1 MIKMPESSKSNING
15 IPQSSTI
22 YKITKE
28 RLVRRVKI
36 DLDKNSA
43 DSIKIAASDLYF
55 LFYSGLVTVR
65 SEKNS
70 NEFMESVRL
79 RMESLMETKDFNKAK
94 TYSLLN
100 DRLSML
106 YSINFMKALNENVKK
121 NQSRNGNTSDMPG
134 EKPIEKSMEGASK
147 KLEMAHEIEKILKDN
162 KPGGNT
168 GKKEGLSVESL
179 IDLTDKAMKVEN
191 ADKIITLANKLI
203 DIMPRYTKKM
213 RSYSNT
219 GELAGYYK
227 TRHISNVLSRELAMP
242 DEIFYS
248 KIINGFTGKEKRL
261 LSPGAYYVLLDKSG
275 SMYEGDKTLWSRSVA
290 LALFRISKSKNRKY
304 FFRFFDNKP
313 HDLLNAPF
321 DIVENILTVEA
332 NKGTCIECA
341 LKTALNDLN
350 QEKIGRET
358 NTIIIITDGEDKVN
372 MQDYFKKENETK
384 LITVM
389 INGYNEG
396 LKKISTV
403 YMDAKLNEAGA
414 LELLGIARSI

>member
-1 MIKMPESSKSNING
+1 MAGNSRSNING
-15 IPQSSTI
+15 ISQTSTV
-22 YKITKE
+22 YKITRE
-28 RLVRRVKI
+28 RLVRRVNI

-43 DSIKIAASDLYF
+43 EDIKTAASDLYF
-55 LFYSGLVTVR
+55 LFYSGLVTVKNQ
-65 SEKNS
+65 KNS
-70 NEFMESVRL
+70 NEFMESIRL
-79 RMESLMETKDFNKAK
+79 RMDYMTKTKEFTQAK
-94 TYSLLN
+94 TYSHLN

-106 YSINFMKALNENVKK
+106 YSINFMKALNENAKK
-121 NQSRNGNTSDMPG
+121 NAARNGNTSESLNP
-134 EKPIEKSMEGASK
+134 KTIEKSMEGASK
-147 KLEMAHEIEKILKDN
+147 KIEMAHEIEKIIKDKN
-162 KPGGNT
+162 PGGNT
-168 GKKEGLSVESL
+168 GRKEGLSVDSL

-191 ADKIITLANKLI
+191 ADKILTMANKLI

-213 RSYSNT
+213 RAFSNT

-290 LALFRISKSKNRKY
+290 LALFRISKNKGRKY

-313 HDLLNAPF
+313 HDLLNSPF

-341 LKTALNDLN
+341 LKTALRDL
-350 QEKIGRET
+350 QEGKMASET

-372 MQDYFKKENETK
+372 MQDYFRKENETK

-396 LKKISTV
+396 LKKISTT
-403 YMDAKLNEAGA
+403 YMDAKLSQSGA
-414 LELLGIARSI
+414 LELLALARSV

>member
-1 MIKMPESSKSNING
+1 MAGNSRSNING
-15 IPQSSTI
+15 ISQTSTV
-22 YKITKE
+22 YKITRE
-28 RLVRRVKI
+28 RLVRRVNI

-43 DSIKIAASDLYF
+43 EDIKTAASDLYF
-55 LFYSGLVTVR
+55 LFYSGLVTVKNQ
-65 SEKNS
+65 KNS
-70 NEFMESVRL
+70 NEFMESIRL
-79 RMESLMETKDFNKAK
+79 RMDYMTKTKEFTQAK
-94 TYSLLN
+94 TYSHLN

-106 YSINFMKALNENVKK
+106 YSINFMKALNENAKK
-121 NQSRNGNTSDMPG
+121 NAARNGNTSESLNP
-134 EKPIEKSMEGASK
+134 KTIEKSMEGASK
-147 KLEMAHEIEKILKDN
+147 KIEMAHEIEKIIKDKN
-162 KPGGNT
+162 PGGNT
-168 GKKEGLSVESL
+168 GRKEGLSVDSL

-191 ADKIITLANKLI
+191 ADKILTMANKLI

-213 RSYSNT
+213 RAFSNT

-290 LALFRISKSKNRKY
+290 LALFRISKNKGRKY

-313 HDLLNAPF
+313 HDLLNSPF

-341 LKTALNDLN
+341 LKTALRDL
-350 QEKIGRET
+350 QDGKMASET

-372 MQDYFKKENETK
+372 MQDYFRKENETK

-396 LKKISTV
+396 LKKISTT
-403 YMDAKLNEAGA
+403 YMDAKLSESGA
-414 LELLGIARSI
+414 LELLGLARSV

>member
-1 MIKMPESSKSNING
+1 MPENSRSNIDG
-15 IPQSSTI
+15 ISQSSTV

-28 RLVRRVKI
+28 RLVRRVNI

-43 DSIKIAASDLYF
+43 DNIKTAASDLYF
-55 LFYSGLVTVR
+55 LFYSGLATVR
-65 SEKNS
+65 SEKNK

-79 RMESLMETKDFNKAK
+79 RMEYITETKDFKQERAY
-94 TYSLLN
+94 TQLN

-106 YSINFMKALNENVKK
+106 YSINFMKALNENAKK
-121 NQSRNGNTSDMPG
+121 NQPRNGNSSNAPDQKT
-134 EKPIEKSMEGASK
+134 IEKSMEGASK
-147 KLEMAHEIEKILKDN
+147 KVEMAHEIEKIVKDKN
-162 KPGGNT
+162 PGGNI
-168 GKKEGLSVESL
+168 GKKEGMSVESL
-179 IDLTDKAMKVEN
+179 IDLTDKAMKVDN
-191 ADKIITLANKLI
+191 ADKILTLANKLI

-213 RSYSNT
+213 RSFSNT

-248 KIINGFTGKEKRL
+248 KLINGFTGKEKRL
-261 LSPGAYYVLLDKSG
+261 MSPGSYYVLLDKSG

-290 LALFRISKSKNRKY
+290 LALFRIARSRGRKY
-304 FFRFFDNKP
+304 YFRFFDNKP
-313 HDLLNAPF
+313 HDLLNSPF
-321 DIVENILTVEA
+321 DVVENILTVEA

-341 LKTALNDLN
+341 LKTALRDL
-350 QEKIGRET
+350 QDTKIRSET

-372 MQDYFKKENETK
+372 MQDYFRKENETK

-396 LKKISTV
+396 LKKISTE
-403 YMDAKLNEAGA
+403 YMNAKLDESGA
-414 LELLGIARSI
+414 LELLDVARSV

>member
-1 MIKMPESSKSNING
+1 
-15 IPQSSTI
+15 
-22 YKITKE
+22 
-28 RLVRRVKI
+28 I
-36 DLDKNSA
+36 DLDRNSA
-43 DSIKIAASDLYF
+43 EDIKTATSDLYF
-55 LFYSGLVTVR
+55 LFYSGLVTVKNQ
-65 SEKNS
+65 KNS
-70 NEFMESVRL
+70 NEFMESIRL
-79 RMESLMETKDFNKAK
+79 RMDYMTKTKEFTQAK
-94 TYSLLN
+94 TYSHLN

-106 YSINFMKALNENVKK
+106 YSINFMKALNENAKK
-121 NQSRNGNTSDMPG
+121 NAARNGNSSESLNPKT
-134 EKPIEKSMEGASK
+134 IEKSMEGASK
-147 KLEMAHEIEKILKDN
+147 KIEMAHEIEKIIKDKN
-162 KPGGNT
+162 PGGNT
-168 GKKEGLSVESL
+168 GRKEGLSVDSL

-191 ADKIITLANKLI
+191 ADRILTMANKLI

-213 RSYSNT
+213 RAFSNT

-290 LALFRISKSKNRKY
+290 LALFRISKNKGRKY

-313 HDLLNAPF
+313 HDLLNSPF

-341 LKTALNDLN
+341 LKTALRDLQN
-350 QEKIGRET
+350 GKMASET

-372 MQDYFKKENETK
+372 MQDYFGKKNETK

-396 LKKISTV
+396 LKKISTT
-403 YMDAKLNEAGA
+403 YMDAKLNESGA
-414 LELLGIARSI
+414 LELLGLARSV

>member
-1 MIKMPESSKSNING
+1 MGNNLKSNITG
-15 IPQSSTI
+15 IPGSSKV
-22 YKITKE
+22 YRITME
-28 RLVRRVKI
+28 RLVRRVNI
-36 DLDKNSA
+36 DLDRNTA
-43 DSIKIAASDLYF
+43 EEIKTAAADLYF
-55 LFYSGLVTVR
+55 LFYSGIADVNST
-65 SEKNS
+65 KNN
-70 NEFMESVRL
+70 NEFMEEVRL
-79 RMESLMETKDFNKAK
+79 KMDYMIKTRDFSQAK

-106 YSINFMKALNENVKK
+106 YSINFMKELNNTAK
-121 NQSRNGNTSDMPG
+121 NNMNRNGNSNSALNSKTL
-134 EKPIEKSMEGASK
+134 EKSMEDASRK
-147 KLEMAHEIEKILKDN
+147 METAHEIEKIVKDRN
-162 KPGGNT
+162 PGGNT
-168 GKKEGLSVESL
+168 GQKDGLSLESL
-179 IDLTDKAMKVEN
+179 IDLTDRAMNVEN
-191 ADKIITLANKLI
+191 ADKILTMANKLI

-213 RSYSNT
+213 RAYSNT

-248 KIINGFTGKEKRL
+248 KIINGFTGREKRL

-290 LALFRISKSKNRKY
+290 LALFRIARNRGRKY

-313 HDLLNAPF
+313 HELLNSPL
-321 DIVENILTVEA
+321 DIVDNILTVEA

-341 LKTALNDLN
+341 LRTAMGDLEN
-350 QEKIGRET
+350 GHIADET

-372 MQDYFKKENETK
+372 TVELFRNDSRTK

-396 LKKISTV
+396 LKRISTS
-403 YMDAKLNEAGA
+403 YMDANLNESGA
-414 LELLGIARSI
+414 LELLELARSV

>member
-1 MIKMPESSKSNING
+1 NG
-15 IPQSSTI
+15 ISQTSTV
-22 YKITKE
+22 YKITRE
-28 RLVRRVKI
+28 RLVRRVNI

-43 DSIKIAASDLYF
+43 EDIKTAASDLYF
-55 LFYSGLVTVR
+55 LFYSGLVTVKNQ
-65 SEKNS
+65 KNS
-70 NEFMESVRL
+70 NELMESIRL
-79 RMESLMETKDFNKAK
+79 RMDYMTKTKEFTQAK
-94 TYSLLN
+94 TYSHLN

-106 YSINFMKALNENVKK
+106 YSINFMKALNENAKK
-121 NQSRNGNTSDMPG
+121 NAARNGNSSESLNPKT
-134 EKPIEKSMEGASK
+134 IEKSMEGASK
-147 KLEMAHEIEKILKDN
+147 KIEMAHEIEKIIKDKN
-162 KPGGNT
+162 PGGNT
-168 GKKEGLSVESL
+168 GRKEGLSVDSL

-191 ADKIITLANKLI
+191 ADRILTMANKLI

-213 RSYSNT
+213 RAFSNT

-290 LALFRISKSKNRKY
+290 LALFRISKNKGRKY

-313 HDLLNAPF
+313 HDLLNSPF

-341 LKTALNDLN
+341 LKTALRDLQN
-350 QEKIGRET
+350 GKMASET

-372 MQDYFKKENETK
+372 MQDYFGKKNETK

-396 LKKISTV
+396 LKKISTT
-403 YMDAKLNEAGA
+403 YMDAKLNESGA
-414 LELLGIARSI
+414 LELLGLARSV

>member
-1 MIKMPESSKSNING
+1 MAGNPRSNING
-15 IPQSSTI
+15 ISQTSTV
-22 YKITKE
+22 YKITRE
-28 RLVRRVKI
+28 RLVRRVNI

-43 DSIKIAASDLYF
+43 EDIKTAASDLYF
-55 LFYSGLVTVR
+55 LFYSGLATVKNQ
-65 SEKNS
+65 KNS
-70 NEFMESVRL
+70 NEFMESIRL
-79 RMESLMETKDFNKAK
+79 RMDYMTKTKEFTQAK
-94 TYSLLN
+94 TYSHLN

-106 YSINFMKALNENVKK
+106 YSINFMKALNENAKK
-121 NQSRNGNTSDMPG
+121 NAARNGNTSESLNP
-134 EKPIEKSMEGASK
+134 KTIEKSMEGASK
-147 KLEMAHEIEKILKDN
+147 KIEMAHEIEKIIKD
-162 KPGGNT
+162 KSPGGNT
-168 GKKEGLSVESL
+168 GRKEGLSVESL

-191 ADKIITLANKLI
+191 ADKILTMANKLI

-213 RSYSNT
+213 RAFSNT

-290 LALFRISKSKNRKY
+290 LALFRISKNKGRKY

-313 HDLLNAPF
+313 HDLLNSPF

-341 LKTALNDLN
+341 LKTALRDL
-350 QEKIGRET
+350 QEGKMASET

-372 MQDYFKKENETK
+372 MQDYFRKENETK

-396 LKKISTV
+396 LKKISTT
-403 YMDAKLNEAGA
+403 YMDAKLSESGA
-414 LELLGIARSI
+414 LELLGLARSV

>member
-1 MIKMPESSKSNING
+1 MGNTPKSNISGIPESS
-15 IPQSSTI
+15 TV
-22 YKITKE
+22 YRITKE
-28 RLVRRVKI
+28 RLVRRVNI

-43 DSIKIAASDLYF
+43 EEIKTAASDLYF
-55 LFYSGLVTVR
+55 LFYSGIAGVNRTR
-65 SEKNS
+65 NS
-70 NEFMESVRL
+70 NEFMENVRL
-79 RMESLMETKDFNKAK
+79 KMDYMIKTRDFSQAK

-106 YSINFMKALNENVKK
+106 YSINFMKELNNNAK
-121 NQSRNGNTSDMPG
+121 NNMNRNGNSDPSINS
-134 EKPIEKSMEGASK
+134 KNVEKSMEEASRK
-147 KLEMAHEIEKILKDN
+147 METAHEIEKVVKDRS
-162 KPGGNT
+162 PGGNI
-168 GKKEGLSVESL
+168 GHKDGLSMESL
-179 IDLTDKAMKVEN
+179 MDLTDRAMNVEN
-191 ADKIITLANKLI
+191 ADKILTMANKLI

-242 DEIFYS
+242 DEVFYS
-248 KIINGFTGKEKRL
+248 KLINGFTGKEKRL

-290 LALFRISKSKNRKY
+290 LALFRIARIKRRKY

-313 HDLLNAPF
+313 HDLLSSPV
-321 DIVENILTVEA
+321 DIVDNILTVEA

-341 LKTALNDLN
+341 LKTAVKDLEN
-350 QEKIGRET
+350 GHIMDET

-372 MQDYFKKENETK
+372 IGDLFNRDSRTK

-389 INGYNEG
+389 INGYNDG
-396 LKKISTV
+396 LKKISTA
-403 YMDAKLNEAGA
+403 YMDAKLNESGA
-414 LELLGIARSI
+414 LELLGLARSV

>member
-1 MIKMPESSKSNING
+1 MAGNSRGNING
-15 IPQSSTI
+15 ISQTSTV
-22 YKITKE
+22 YKITRE
-28 RLVRRVKI
+28 RLVRRVNI

-43 DSIKIAASDLYF
+43 EDIKTAASDLYF
-55 LFYSGLVTVR
+55 LFYSGLVTVKNQ
-65 SEKNS
+65 KNS
-70 NEFMESVRL
+70 NEFMESIRL
-79 RMESLMETKDFNKAK
+79 RMDYMTKTKEFTQAK
-94 TYSLLN
+94 TYSHLN

-106 YSINFMKALNENVKK
+106 YSINFMKALNENAKK
-121 NQSRNGNTSDMPG
+121 NAARNGNTSESLNP
-134 EKPIEKSMEGASK
+134 KTIEKSMEGASK
-147 KLEMAHEIEKILKDN
+147 KIEMAHEIEKIIKDKN
-162 KPGGNT
+162 PGGNT
-168 GKKEGLSVESL
+168 GRKEGLSVDSL

-191 ADKIITLANKLI
+191 ADKILTMANKLI

-213 RSYSNT
+213 RAFSNT

-290 LALFRISKSKNRKY
+290 LALFRISKNKGRKY

-313 HDLLNAPF
+313 HDLLNSPF

-341 LKTALNDLN
+341 LKTALRDL
-350 QEKIGRET
+350 QDGKMASET

-372 MQDYFKKENETK
+372 MQDYFRKENETK

-396 LKKISTV
+396 LKKISTT
-403 YMDAKLNEAGA
+403 YMDAKLSESGA
-414 LELLGIARSI
+414 LELLGLARSV

>member
-1 MIKMPESSKSNING
+1 MAGNSRGNING
-15 IPQSSTI
+15 ISQTSTV
-22 YKITKE
+22 YKITRE
-28 RLVRRVKI
+28 RLVRRVNI

-43 DSIKIAASDLYF
+43 EDIKTAASDLYF
-55 LFYSGLVTVR
+55 LFYSGLVTVKNQ
-65 SEKNS
+65 KNS
-70 NEFMESVRL
+70 NEFMESIRL
-79 RMESLMETKDFNKAK
+79 RMDYMTKTKEFTQAK
-94 TYSLLN
+94 TYSHLN

-106 YSINFMKALNENVKK
+106 YSINFMKALNENAKK
-121 NQSRNGNTSDMPG
+121 NAARNGNTSESLNP
-134 EKPIEKSMEGASK
+134 KTIEKSMEGASK
-147 KLEMAHEIEKILKDN
+147 KIEMAHEIEKIIKDKN
-162 KPGGNT
+162 PGGNT
-168 GKKEGLSVESL
+168 GRKEGLSVDSL

-191 ADKIITLANKLI
+191 ADKILTMANKLI

-213 RSYSNT
+213 RAFSNT

-290 LALFRISKSKNRKY
+290 LALFRISKSKGRKY

-313 HDLLNAPF
+313 HDLLNSPF

-341 LKTALNDLN
+341 LKTALRDL
-350 QEKIGRET
+350 QEGKMASET

-372 MQDYFKKENETK
+372 MQDYFRKENETK

-396 LKKISTV
+396 LKKISTT
-403 YMDAKLNEAGA
+403 YMDAKLSQSGA
-414 LELLGIARSI
+414 LELLALARSV

>member
-1 MIKMPESSKSNING
+1 MAGNSRSNING
-15 IPQSSTI
+15 ISQTSTV
-22 YKITKE
+22 YKITRE
-28 RLVRRVKI
+28 RLVRRVNI

-43 DSIKIAASDLYF
+43 EDIKTAASDLYF
-55 LFYSGLVTVR
+55 LFYSGLVTVKNQ
-65 SEKNS
+65 KNS
-70 NEFMESVRL
+70 NEFMESIRL
-79 RMESLMETKDFNKAK
+79 RMDYMTKTKEFTQAK
-94 TYSLLN
+94 TYSHLN

-106 YSINFMKALNENVKK
+106 YSINFMKALNENAKK
-121 NQSRNGNTSDMPG
+121 NAARNGNTSESLNP
-134 EKPIEKSMEGASK
+134 KTIEKSMEGASK
-147 KLEMAHEIEKILKDN
+147 KIEMAHEIEKIIKD
-162 KPGGNT
+162 KSPGGNT
-168 GKKEGLSVESL
+168 GRKEGLSVESL

-191 ADKIITLANKLI
+191 ADKILTMANKLI

-213 RSYSNT
+213 RAFSNT

-290 LALFRISKSKNRKY
+290 LALFRISKSKGRKY

-313 HDLLNAPF
+313 HDLLNSPF

-341 LKTALNDLN
+341 LKTALRDL
-350 QEKIGRET
+350 QEGKMASET

-372 MQDYFKKENETK
+372 MQDYFRKENETK

-396 LKKISTV
+396 LKKISTT
-403 YMDAKLNEAGA
+403 YMDAKLSQSGA
-414 LELLGIARSI
+414 LELLALARSV

>member
-1 MIKMPESSKSNING
+1 MAGNSRSNING
-15 IPQSSTI
+15 ISQTSTV
-22 YKITKE
+22 YKITRE
-28 RLVRRVKI
+28 RLVRRVNI

-43 DSIKIAASDLYF
+43 EDIKTAASDLYF
-55 LFYSGLVTVR
+55 LFYSGLVTVKNQ
-65 SEKNS
+65 KNS
-70 NEFMESVRL
+70 NEFMESIRL
-79 RMESLMETKDFNKAK
+79 RMDYMTKTKEFTQAK
-94 TYSLLN
+94 TYSHLN

-106 YSINFMKALNENVKK
+106 YSINFMKALNENAKK
-121 NQSRNGNTSDMPG
+121 NAARNGNTSESLNP
-134 EKPIEKSMEGASK
+134 KTIEKSMEGASK
-147 KLEMAHEIEKILKDN
+147 KIEMAHEIEKIIKDKN
-162 KPGGNT
+162 PGGNT
-168 GKKEGLSVESL
+168 GRKEGLSVDNL

-191 ADKIITLANKLI
+191 ADKILTMANKLI

-213 RSYSNT
+213 RAFSNT

-290 LALFRISKSKNRKY
+290 LALFRISKNKGRKY

-313 HDLLNAPF
+313 HDLLNSPF

-341 LKTALNDLN
+341 LKTALRDL
-350 QEKIGRET
+350 QDGKMASET

-372 MQDYFKKENETK
+372 MQDYFRKENETK

-396 LKKISTV
+396 LKKISTT
-403 YMDAKLNEAGA
+403 YMDAKLSESGA
-414 LELLGIARSI
+414 LELLGLARSV

>member
-1 MIKMPESSKSNING
+1 MAGNSRSNING
-15 IPQSSTI
+15 ISQTSTV
-22 YKITKE
+22 YKITRE
-28 RLVRRVKI
+28 RLVRRVNI

-43 DSIKIAASDLYF
+43 EDIKTAASDLYF
-55 LFYSGLVTVR
+55 LFYSGLVTVKNQ
-65 SEKNS
+65 KNS
-70 NEFMESVRL
+70 NEFMESIRL
-79 RMESLMETKDFNKAK
+79 RMDYMTKTKEFTQAK
-94 TYSLLN
+94 TYSHLN

-106 YSINFMKALNENVKK
+106 YSINFMKALNENAKK
-121 NQSRNGNTSDMPG
+121 NAARNGNTSESLNP
-134 EKPIEKSMEGASK
+134 KTIEKSMEGASK
-147 KLEMAHEIEKILKDN
+147 KIEMAHEIEKIIKDKN
-162 KPGGNT
+162 PGGNT
-168 GKKEGLSVESL
+168 GRKEGLSVDSL

-191 ADKIITLANKLI
+191 ADKILTMANKLI

-213 RSYSNT
+213 RAFSNT

-290 LALFRISKSKNRKY
+290 LALFRISKSKGRKY

-313 HDLLNAPF
+313 HDLLNSPF

-341 LKTALNDLN
+341 LKTALRDL
-350 QEKIGRET
+350 QEGKMASET

-372 MQDYFKKENETK
+372 MQDYFRKENETK

-396 LKKISTV
+396 LKKISTT
-403 YMDAKLNEAGA
+403 YMDAKLSQSGA
-414 LELLGIARSI
+414 LELLALARSV

>member
-1 MIKMPESSKSNING
+1 MAGNSRGNING
-15 IPQSSTI
+15 ISQTSTV
-22 YKITKE
+22 YKITRE
-28 RLVRRVKI
+28 RLVRRVNI

-43 DSIKIAASDLYF
+43 EDIKTAASDLYF
-55 LFYSGLVTVR
+55 LFYSGLVTVKNQ
-65 SEKNS
+65 KNS
-70 NEFMESVRL
+70 NEFMESIRL
-79 RMESLMETKDFNKAK
+79 RMDYMTKTKEFTQAK
-94 TYSLLN
+94 TYSHLN

-106 YSINFMKALNENVKK
+106 YSINFMKALNENAKK
-121 NQSRNGNTSDMPG
+121 NAARNGNTSESLNP
-134 EKPIEKSMEGASK
+134 KTIEKSMEGASK
-147 KLEMAHEIEKILKDN
+147 KIEMAHEIEKIIKDKN
-162 KPGGNT
+162 PGGNT
-168 GKKEGLSVESL
+168 GRKEGLSVDSL

-191 ADKIITLANKLI
+191 ADKILTMANKLI

-213 RSYSNT
+213 RAFSNT

-290 LALFRISKSKNRKY
+290 LALFRISKNKGRKY

-313 HDLLNAPF
+313 HDLLNSPF

-341 LKTALNDLN
+341 LKTALRDL
-350 QEKIGRET
+350 QDGKMASET

-372 MQDYFKKENETK
+372 MQDYFRKENETK

-396 LKKISTV
+396 LKKISTT
-403 YMDAKLNEAGA
+403 YMDAKLSQSWA
-414 LELLGIARSI
+414 LELLALARSV